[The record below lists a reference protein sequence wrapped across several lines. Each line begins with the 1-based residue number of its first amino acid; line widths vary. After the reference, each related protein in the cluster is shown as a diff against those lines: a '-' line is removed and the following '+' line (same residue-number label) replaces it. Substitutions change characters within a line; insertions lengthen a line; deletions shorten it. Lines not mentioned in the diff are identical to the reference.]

1 MKTNMKKTGA
11 ALLALGLCLAPI
23 AAFAQTTT
31 TVTTS
36 NGAFTDYVPNS
47 ETLVVRTQT
56 SSAPLRYTVTK
67 QTTIVDEAGAPV
79 AIERISPGSQLAIDY
94 SGSGERLVASRIIVR
109 KQATV
114 KTAPVVTEKQATV
127 KTAPVTTEKQTT
139 TTTTTTAPLTREE
152 KHAVKEAREERKDA
166 IKKDLERQEEAL
178 EKAKDKLEDD
188 DD

>member
-1 MKTNMKKTGA
+1 MKTNIKKTGA
-11 ALLALGLCLAPI
+11 AFLALGLCLAPI

-36 NGAFTDYVPNS
+36 NGAFTEYVPNS
-47 ETLVVRTQT
+47 ETVVVRTET

-94 SGSGERLVASRIIVR
+94 SGSGERLVASRIVVR
-109 KQATV
+109 
-114 KTAPVVTEKQATV
+114 KQATV